1 MKRFES
7 RLDTAEKCVNELE
20 KKAGQQKISRGRE
33 REKEKSIRDTQDMG
47 KGLKDMKVKS

>member
-20 KKAGQQKISRGRE
+20 KKNRSIENIKRE
-33 REKEKSIRDTQDMG
+33 R
-47 KGLKDMKVKS
+47 KGEREEH